1 MSNSYIYDIST
12 SSTVEELIADII
24 DTLGWVEGQT
34 INEKESEFVE
44 ELKVESR
51 ILSSNNDDDMRTK
64 SNKQPTQLSG
74 KLIDFLA
81 KFALQQKEEERI
93 EDRKDEVRLSTIHQA
108 KVSKR
113 LINQKNA
120 INNKINWRGES
131 LLILFRSYE
140 RIGIGVESSICLS
153 SIRIYVAA

>member
-64 SNKQPTQLSG
+64 SNKQPTYLSG

-108 KVSKR
+108 KV
-113 LINQKNA
+113 I
-120 INNKINWRGES
+120 
-131 LLILFRSYE
+131 
-140 RIGIGVESSICLS
+140 
-153 SIRIYVAA
+153 